1 MYSDSDEDQDEDRK
15 FFDLTDLVD
24 VEKNFLES
32 ALERIE
38 ETNFDAFGLSQ
49 LLPGYGIQYLMFK
62 ICHMYNF
69 YQHFHFSVDRLVN
82 FTSEIANGYF

>member
-49 LLPGYGIQYLMFK
+49 LLPGYGI
-62 ICHMYNF
+62 
-69 YQHFHFSVDRLVN
+69 
-82 FTSEIANGYF
+82 